1 MAKIS
6 INNESIEILKS
17 GDGKLSIDGNEND
30 YNLIR
35 VSKNYYHLLLNNKS
49 YRIELLENDQIG
61 GSLQLKING
70 RLMQGRIAY
79 RIEQVLKSMGMDSGK
94 KIQKDIKAPMP
105 GLVLDV
111 LVEAGQEVNEGDD
124 LIILE
129 AMKMENALK
138 APQAGVIASVSVSKQ
153 DKVDKNQLLV
163 SYK

>member
-17 GDGKLSIDGNEND
+17 EDGKVSIEGIERD
-30 YNLIR
+30 YHLIR
-35 VSKNYYHLLLNNKS
+35 VAKNQYHLLLDNKS
-49 YRIELLENDQIG
+49 YRIELLNNDQIG

-70 RLMQGRIAY
+70 RLMEGRIAY

-94 KIQKDIKAPMP
+94 KVQKDIKAPMP
-105 GLVLDV
+105 GLVLEV
-111 LVEAGQEVNEGDD
+111 LVEAGQEVTEGDD

-138 APQAGVIASVSVSKQ
+138 APQSGIIENVSVSKQ